1 MLYVVITVSLV
12 FLSVIILLPKFNN
25 FNERYSLSI
34 NYVLTLVATLI
45 GVLLAIAISNH
56 EADKKENED
65 VIKLLGSSMSS
76 VETCHD
82 YTEKLI
88 EYYDSLPKDDESKKD
103 FFSKNQPP
111 YPDYLDIFLMQNVVS
126 KNLTSDTLSDLNE
139 QVINLKRSHGS
150 DAFVYLVFLEQ
161 TLAILSLELSFQK
174 GEISTEQLNAKLDAL
189 EEF

>member
-88 EYYDSLPKDDESKKD
+88 EYYDSLPKDDE
-103 FFSKNQPP
+103 
-111 YPDYLDIFLMQNVVS
+111 
-126 KNLTSDTLSDLNE
+126 
-139 QVINLKRSHGS
+139 
-150 DAFVYLVFLEQ
+150 
-161 TLAILSLELSFQK
+161 
-174 GEISTEQLNAKLDAL
+174 
-189 EEF
+189 